1 MDFFGGGG
9 MRRWIFIL
17 CVFYVVM
24 PCCANES
31 VDLIASNDTEKLI
44 FMMDDAL
51 LAELKPIKER
61 LAIMDADFVSYVE
74 SETPAQQ
81 VRLIRGYLAQKSF
94 EYYDEKY
101 NQMLDEAS
109 KSTGRI
115 IKHEVHNLKN
125 GQVLEYIYLDYGDLY
140 DSDKCHNLLA
150 RRACDWPENFE
161 AFFITK
167 NTGGNIQ
174 TLYVSMDDVAANIH
188 YAISINLTNESND
201 YDTDVGVYKEYR
213 SYDKIIL
220 NTMVEE
226 FEYDEWYEWQNQEK
240 ADIRAGKYIE
250 VADAS
255 ESDDSNSPFG
265 PIGIAMDESH
275 EWESNKLP
283 GVHASGRTRDWSSM
297 TSRSLVELNE

>member
-1 MDFFGGGG
+1 
-9 MRRWIFIL
+9 MRRLVFIL

-24 PCCANES
+24 PCCANEAA
-31 VDLIASNDTEKLI
+31 DLIAANDTENLM
-44 FMMDDAL
+44 FMTDDEL
-51 LAELKPIKER
+51 LDELKPIKER

-81 VRLIRGYLAQKSF
+81 VRLIRGWLAQKSF

-101 NQMLDEAS
+101 MQMLRDAS
-109 KSTGRI
+109 QSTGRSI
-115 IKHEVHNLKN
+115 EHEVHNLKN

-174 TLYVSMDDVAANIH
+174 TLDVSMDDVAANIH
-188 YAISINLTNESND
+188 YEISINLTNESND
-201 YDTDVGVYKEYR
+201 YETDVGVYKEYQ
-213 SYDKIIL
+213 SYDNIIL
-220 NTMVEE
+220 NPMVEE
-226 FEYDEWYEWQNQEK
+226 FDYDEWYEWQNQEK

-265 PIGIAMDESH
+265 PIGIAMDESR

-283 GVHASGRTRDWSSM
+283 GAHASGRMRNWSSV
-297 TSRSLVELNE
+297 TTRSLVELNE